1 MATFNSTI
9 TWGTATTST
18 LTASGLATWIDTTT
32 ITNIVPLEFASSA
45 AVFFSSTQAP
55 TLPGTVYWRDLN
67 KQMTMLNDSVNWVPY
82 SDGAYLVNSFTA
94 TLPLGSIVAHGTTL
108 LSFSR
113 CNTAGYGGVLGGLA
127 EVIGN
132 GRSGITR
139 FGGVGP
145 ALVTGTCTMGD
156 VLVSHA
162 INGVGG
168 ALQSATAF
176 AGSYTNQTLKPGLE
190 VAFALWSNAG
200 AAGTV
205 TCLFVR

>member
-1 MATFNSTI
+1 MATFTTSILWT
-9 TWGTATTST
+9 GTST
-18 LTASGLATWIDTTT
+18 LTAAGLATWIDTTG
-32 ITNIVPLEFASSA
+32 IINIVPLDFSAEA

-55 TLPGTVYWRDLN
+55 TLPGTVYWRDVH

-82 SDGAYLVNSFTA
+82 SDGAYLVNTHTA
-94 TLPLGSIVAHGTTL
+94 TLPLGTLVAHGSTL
-108 LSFSR
+108 LSCSP
-113 CNTAGYGGVLGGLA
+113 CNSLGYGGVLGVTS

-132 GRSGITR
+132 GRSGVVR
-139 FGGVGP
+139 FQGVGP

-162 INGVGG
+162 LNGVGG
-168 ALQSATAF
+168 VLQSAPLF
-176 AGSYTNQTLKPGLE
+176 QAGGYTNQNLKPGLE
-190 VAFALWSNAG
+190 VAFALWSNDG